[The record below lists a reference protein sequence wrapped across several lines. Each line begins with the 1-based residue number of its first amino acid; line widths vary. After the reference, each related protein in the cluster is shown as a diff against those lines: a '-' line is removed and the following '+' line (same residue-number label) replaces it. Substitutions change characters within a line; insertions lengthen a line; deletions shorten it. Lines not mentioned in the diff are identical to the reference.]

1 MVHALTEAARVAQ
14 TTVLDI
20 RPLIE
25 PPEIWVR
32 DQAGAD
38 TRCGGLQRKP
48 DAPPSHISAANAMA
62 QVVAEGLFAIE
73 KVERF
78 EWIDV
83 YESLDELIEAVAEE
97 WENWLIEED
106 VSLKLVREMERAG
119 RGAQPFIRQG
129 IQAQVLKKIA
139 VSALITQA
147 ILSIYCAA
155 RLLL

>member
-20 RPLIE
+20 RPLLE

-32 DQAGAD
+32 NRAGAD
-38 TRCGGLQRKP
+38 ARCGGLQRKP
-48 DAPPSHISAANAMA
+48 DAPPSHVSAAKA
-62 QVVAEGLFAIE
+62 VARAVNDSLFTIE

-83 YESLDELIEAVAEE
+83 YESIDELIEEVAEE

-129 IQAQVLKKIA
+129 IQAQVLKKA
-139 VSALITQA
+139 EV
-147 ILSIYCAA
+147 
-155 RLLL
+155 